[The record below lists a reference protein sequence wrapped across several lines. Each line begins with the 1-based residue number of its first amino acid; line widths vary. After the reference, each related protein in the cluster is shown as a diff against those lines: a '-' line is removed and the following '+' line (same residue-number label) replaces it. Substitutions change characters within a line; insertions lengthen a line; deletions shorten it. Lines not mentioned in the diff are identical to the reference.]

1 MKHFF
6 RSAAIGVLTAA
17 ALTASASAASFD
29 HCADALNTL
38 GLFQGTSTGYELDRT
53 ATRAEAA
60 TMLVRLLG
68 KEEEA
73 KALEY
78 TAPFTDLNGWE
89 APYVEYLYE
98 NGLTSGTSDTTFS
111 PNKQCSAQ
119 MYSAFLMRALGYS
132 EDAGDFTYAQV
143 IDKATE
149 LGIADIA
156 NCDTDNFLRDNVV
169 AMSYTALAK
178 QPKDGSTDTLLQ
190 KLVDEGAV
198 DTTAASDMTDFLQM
212 YNTYVQA
219 NQALMDDGRFAM
231 YAAIHADVS
240 GEATDGYAISL
251 DMPLSV
257 KVMMNQE
264 DLDASKMEMSGVM
277 NISVNVDGEET
288 NIDQDMT
295 YYYADGMYYMSSGG
309 TQVKMA
315 MSLSDAMSALGTM
328 SNTQPISMI
337 ESLEMTDDNTLHMV
351 YSTGAM
357 SSMITNLL
365 GALGTE
371 DAGMQFDM
379 GDVAID
385 VTFADGVMQSMKAA
399 FDMSISVDDQSMD
412 ISMTEDCTI
421 TATGDD
427 VVITLPDDLDSYTSM
442 DTDALTEVTE

>member
-17 ALTASASAASFD
+17 ALTASASAANFD
-29 HCADALNTL
+29 HCADALNTM
-38 GLFQGTSTGYELDRT
+38 GLFQGTSNGYELDRT

-68 KEEEA
+68 KEDEA

-119 MYSAFLMRALGYS
+119 MYSVFLMRALGYS
-132 EDAGDFTYAQV
+132 EDAGDFTYAQAM
-143 IDKATE
+143 DKATE

-156 NCDTDNFLRDNVV
+156 DCNTDNFLRDNVV

-178 QPKDGSTDTLLQ
+178 QPKDSETDTLLQ

-198 DTTAASDMTDFLQM
+198 DATAASDMTDFLQM
-212 YNTYVQA
+212 YNTYAQA
-219 NQALMDDGRFAM
+219 NQALVDDGRYAM
-231 YAAIHADVS
+231 DATIHADIS
-240 GEATDGYAISL
+240 GEATGGYAISL
-251 DMPLSV
+251 DAPLAV
-257 KVMMNQE
+257 KVMMNQA
-264 DLDASKMEMSGVM
+264 DLDASKMEMTGAM

-288 NIDQDMT
+288 NMAQDIT
-295 YYYADGMYYMSSGG
+295 YYYADGTYYMASGD
-309 TQVKMA
+309 TKVKMA
-315 MSLSDAMSALGTM
+315 MSLNDAMSALGTM

-337 ESLEMTDDNTLHMV
+337 ESMQMTDENTLHMV
-351 YSTGAM
+351 YAPGAIN
-357 SSMITNLL
+357 SMITNLL
-365 GALGTE
+365 GILGT
-371 DAGMQFDM
+371 DDTGMQLTL
-379 GDVAID
+379 GDISVD
-385 VTFADGVMQSMKAA
+385 VTFADGMMQSMNAA
-399 FDMSISVDDQSMD
+399 FDMSITVDDQSMD
-412 ISMTEDCTI
+412 IAMTEDCTI

-427 VVITLPDDLDSYTSM
+427 VSITLPDDLDSYTSM
-442 DTDALTEVTE
+442 DTDTLPEVTE